1 MALAN
6 KLTSELA
13 AVFPTHLFSA
23 GLACTLPFVVLI
35 GLHFSP
41 SVPAASMHVRGTLPW
56 HNFLSG
62 PTAWDEKDY
71 ERYLDRMQA
80 LGLNYVAF
88 HCYTGGAE
96 RYAPYVEPLIR
107 IEYRNILPEASLDT
121 SLTARWGYR
130 PLAIPDFAFGTDR
143 LFPRPHGARAFGARA
158 AVTARNN
165 EERYAL
171 SQRQMRRVIQMAHD
185 RGIQVAIGFEFG
197 IQPLEF
203 WSAVPPGAYIS
214 GAGIP
219 DPTHPAAIEIL
230 RHTLDNLLGTYPD
243 LDWIWLWL
251 HEHTMYVGK
260 SNYSQGLKAMLDRE
274 GHLFPPAGGDAGTFT
289 GVWSLAYIRAAYD
302 YVKLKS
308 PRTRMAISGW
318 GGGNQLTGVLLG
330 LDQAL
335 PKDIVFTCLNPSM
348 GLEPPP
354 DFMATI
360 AKNRDVWAIPWLEG
374 DDALWHLQPRAS
386 LMLEQVKSARKQ
398 SLDGVLAIHWRTEET
413 RANLEAFARAAQ
425 DPDAAPTAGE
435 FYRQDSARQ
444 FGAAGERIA
453 PILDRLDQTRGWRLA
468 SPEYFSY
475 EPSWGRMNAAQRD
488 QWSRDLADIRTA
500 AAMAGT
506 KTQRDNVAWL
516 AAAFEFA
523 LLLDEVGRDIEP
535 AYRLK
540 QLCLQDRVS
549 AGELAQAIKDVRA
562 SFQAAPIERLFRVY
576 ASRVRSRG
584 ELGVLSSINQKL
596 GLEYRELKEF
606 LDAYSTRSSQAD
618 PGSRAMGQAPSDPRN
633 SRPNTSSRT
642 AGE

>member
-1 MALAN
+1 MSLISIRATRSSRVMALAN
-6 KLTSELA
+6 KLISGLA
-13 AVFPTHLFSA
+13 AVFPIRLFPA
-23 GLACTLPFVVLI
+23 GLACALPIVLLI
-35 GLHFSP
+35 GLHFTP
-41 SVPAASMHVRGTLPW
+41 TVPAASMPVRGTLPW

-71 ERYLDRMQA
+71 RGYLDRMQA

-165 EERYAL
+165 DERYAL
-171 SQRQMRRVIQMAHD
+171 SQRQMQRVIQMAHD

-260 SNYSQGLKAMLDRE
+260 PNYSQGLKAML
-274 GHLFPPAGGDAGTFT
+274 
-289 GVWSLAYIRAAYD
+289 
-302 YVKLKS
+302 
-308 PRTRMAISGW
+308 
-318 GGGNQLTGVLLG
+318 
-330 LDQAL
+330 
-335 PKDIVFTCLNPSM
+335 
-348 GLEPPP
+348 
-354 DFMATI
+354 
-360 AKNRDVWAIPWLEG
+360 
-374 DDALWHLQPRAS
+374 
-386 LMLEQVKSARKQ
+386 EQVKLARKQ

-425 DPDAAPTAGE
+425 DPDAVPTAGE

-468 SPEYFSY
+468 LP
-475 EPSWGRMNAAQRD
+475 
-488 QWSRDLADIRTA
+488 
-500 AAMAGT
+500 
-506 KTQRDNVAWL
+506 
-516 AAAFEFA
+516 
-523 LLLDEVGRDIEP
+523 
-535 AYRLK
+535 
-540 QLCLQDRVS
+540 
-549 AGELAQAIKDVRA
+549 
-562 SFQAAPIERLFRVY
+562 
-576 ASRVRSRG
+576 
-584 ELGVLSSINQKL
+584 
-596 GLEYRELKEF
+596 EF
-606 LDAYSTRSSQAD
+606 LDAYSIRSSQAD
-618 PGSRAMGQAPSDPRN
+618 PGSRATGQAPFDSRT